1 MMKLENVYYIPVN
14 ADLIIPIIET
24 TDKVKLIKIGD
35 GFYQPSEAKYQFR
48 NVQLLPYS
56 MRPGEGIPSAWRKP
70 VRWFPE
76 GLEMV
81 AVMKS
86 VRTVYGIQ
94 TLRIL
99 AVVPE

>member
-1 MMKLENVYYIPVN
+1 MKLENVYYIPVN
-14 ADLIIPIIET
+14 ADLIIPIIEVA
-24 TDKVKLIKIGD
+24 DKVKLVKIGD
-35 GFYQPSEAKYQFR
+35 GFYQPSEATNKFR
-48 NVQLLPYS
+48 HVELLPYS

-86 VRTVYGIQ
+86 VRTAYGIQ

-99 AVVPE
+99 AVAPE